1 MAPTDFVALGLAW
14 YVVFVFSVTVHE
26 AAHALLAM
34 KLGDPTAYHGGQV
47 TLDPVPHM
55 RREPFGM
62 IVVPLLSYVLGGWM
76 FGWASTPYDP
86 GWAARHPRR
95 AAWMGLAGPGGNLAL
110 ILLAGVLIHAGIAAG
125 WFYAPP
131 AITFS
136 TVVEARAVGPAK
148 AAAVL
153 LSLLFSLNLL
163 LLIFNLLPLPPL
175 DGTAWME
182 LVLRGEV
189 LLRYRQLI
197 AHPQARLVGLVLA
210 WIFFDVVFGPVHHVA
225 INLLYPGAGYH

>member
-86 GWAARHPRR
+86 GWVARHPRR

-148 AAAVL
+148 AAAVRSRAKR
-153 LSLLFSLNLL
+153 LSSRCRRRIPSRAARAMRRMDSAESAAVSLKTLFASALR
-163 LLIFNLLPLPPL
+163 PMPP
-175 DGTAWME
+175 
-182 LVLRGEV
+182 R
-189 LLRYRQLI
+189 
-197 AHPQARLVGLVLA
+197 P
-210 WIFFDVVFGPVHHVA
+210 P
-225 INLLYPGAGYH
+225 